1 MMLTLDEEH
10 LRFEVLDNGIGI
22 PQELLQRFN
31 ESAESAGVGIAG
43 MRERVRELGGRLE
56 LT

>member
-1 MMLTLDEEH
+1 MLTLDEEH